1 MYKYLLAVKTPT
13 WTNDIINTYIVELEK
28 PIDEEFIS
36 KFQADNKNATIISFS
51 KFE

>member
-1 MYKYLLAVKTPT
+1 MYKYLISIKTPN
-13 WTNDIINTYIVELEK
+13 WTNDVINTYIVELEK

-36 KFQADNKNATIISFS
+36 KFQADNKNAIIISFS